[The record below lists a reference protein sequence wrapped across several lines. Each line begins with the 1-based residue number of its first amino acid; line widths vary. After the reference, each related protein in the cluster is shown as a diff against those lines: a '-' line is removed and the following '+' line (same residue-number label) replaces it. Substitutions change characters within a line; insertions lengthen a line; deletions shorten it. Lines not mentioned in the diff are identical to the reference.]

1 MTARETVIR
10 RRLEFDVVLDAWP
23 HGAQGEALDSLIA
36 GGDVA
41 ALHLPHGFVG
51 LTIASAQTL
60 LYVEAGKLHVK
71 QILLPPD
78 GRERQY
84 QGVSPGRIGAS
95 TPGSG
100 P

>member
-1 MTARETVIR
+1 MATQETVIR
-10 RRLEFDVVLDAWP
+10 RRLEFDVLLDAWP
-23 HGAQGEALDSLIA
+23 DGAQGKALDSLIA

-41 ALHLPHGFVG
+41 PVHLPYGFVG
-51 LTIASAQTL
+51 LTIASAHTL

-78 GRERQY
+78 RRERQS
-84 QGVSPGRIGAS
+84 QGASPARIGAR

>member
-1 MTARETVIR
+1 MTTRETVIR

-23 HGAQGEALDSLIA
+23 DGAQGEALDSLIA

-41 ALHLPHGFVG
+41 AAHLPYGFVG

-60 LYVEAGKLHVK
+60 LYLEAGRLHIK
-71 QILLPPD
+71 QILSLP
-78 GRERQY
+78 GERERLY